1 MLFSYHPLP
10 SPGPTESSPTLSPA
24 RPQNSGL
31 GTQCGSLQ
39 TQPPK
44 TAPTWPPDKLTT
56 MQAAGPAWLGSS
68 VRYHGPKKASPP
80 DQPIPTR
87 AKEPTVTLSS
97 SGASSPSPPCADG
110 HAEAREQAEREA
122 RSLHPPPKLTGTRGH
137 LPRTPAASP
146 FTPFSGW
153 DCSPLLAFSSLQEA
167 PGKEVWELSLFGET
181 PLFPAPLCQ
190 GALAKNWARKGPSA
204 SSLRWGKL
212 PPHSSHLHMEGHPVV
227 TGRPAVTS
235 TFTGGFGTRP
245 EVLSSQRE
253 GPPTLFPDQLFL
265 RSCAFNCC
273 RSPPTCKGLPFA
285 GRGSSWTAE
294 SERTGLPAEAEGGAV
309 HVATQLKSPSP
320 VSPVS
325 LQQ

>member
-1 MLFSYHPLP
+1 MAGIKCEIS
-10 SPGPTESSPTLSPA
+10 
-24 RPQNSGL
+24 RPQESFS
-31 GTQCGSLQ
+31 T
-39 TQPPK
+39 
-44 TAPTWPPDKLTT
+44 
-56 MQAAGPAWLGSS
+56 GPAHSHQGQGAHCDPLQLRGS
-68 VRYHGPKKASPP
+68 GP
-80 DQPIPTR
+80 QR
-87 AKEPTVTLSS
+87 
-97 SGASSPSPPCADG
+97 ASSPSPPCADG

-181 PLFPAPLCQ
+181 PLFLAPLCQ

-253 GPPTLFPDQLFL
+253 GPPPLFPDQLFL